1 MNTRRSTRR
10 LLRGPGSI
18 ATAAI
23 VAALAMVVAN
33 PGVTFA
39 WSNYTFSSTE
49 ESHLLTLI
57 NQWRASNGKGALVV
71 DSTLASEARKRS
83 KDMYDRNYFSHNIP
97 SDGHTVFD
105 ELKAQGYCYTSAG
118 ENIGYNNYPDDQT
131 TSVLFGQWK
140 GSSGH
145 NANMLG
151 AYDAVGIGIFKG
163 DGRDAGSG
171 AYSID
176 SSTYPVHVF
185 TAVFAKRCGS
195 PTPTPTP
202 KPTASPT
209 PKPSATPTPRPTPT
223 PTPRPT
229 PTPTPRPTPTPST
242 TPHPTPTPTPH
253 PMPTPTDT
261 GGNPTPTPDV
271 TDEPSAAP
279 SEAPSDVPSD
289 SPEASFDPTQAG
301 GTLSFWPN
309 DADGRPSNPTP
320 PPTEVPSTEPSD
332 APAPT
337 FVTGDGSV
345 DGLQVV
351 EPLPDQNLIDAIVG
365 GVAGTFF
372 GH

>member
-1 MNTRRSTRR
+1 MNHRRATRR

-18 ATAAI
+18 GIAAV
-23 VAALAMVVAN
+23 VAALVMVVAN
-33 PGVTFA
+33 PGVTYA
-39 WSNYTFSSTE
+39 WTNYTFSSTE

-57 NQWRASNGKGALVV
+57 NQWRASNGKAALVV

-97 SDGHTVFD
+97 PDGHTVFD

-140 GSSGH
+140 ASSGH

-151 AYDAVGIGIFKG
+151 TYDVVGIGIFKG

-171 AYSID
+171 AFSID
-176 SSTYPVHVF
+176 GSTYPVHVF
-185 TAVFAKRCGS
+185 TAVFAKRCAS
-195 PTPTPTP
+195 ATPTPTP
-202 KPTASPT
+202 KPTPTAT
-209 PKPSATPTPRPTPT
+209 PKPSVTPTPTPRPTPT

-229 PTPTPRPTPTPST
+229 PTPTPRPTSTPGA
-242 TPHPTPTPTPH
+242 TPRPTPTPTPH
-253 PMPTPTDT
+253 PTPTPTDT
-261 GGNPTPTPDV
+261 GGNPTPTPTPDV
-271 TDEPSAAP
+271 TDQPSDAP
-279 SEAPSDVPSD
+279 SELPSD
-289 SPEASFDPTQAG
+289 SPSASFDPTQ
-301 GTLSFWPN
+301 GTVAFWPN
-309 DADGRPSNPTP
+309 DTDGRPRIPT
-320 PPTEVPSTEPSD
+320 
-332 APAPT
+332 PAPT
-337 FVTGDGSV
+337 AVPTAEASATPEPTFSSGDGSV

-351 EPLPDQNLIDAIVG
+351 EPLPDQSLIDAIVG